1 MSISSVSSM
10 TNIYPMYQLDQTSA
24 QNKAGQF
31 RQEFNALASALQSGD
46 LSGAQQA
53 FAALQKLLPSS
64 SAGNQTQTG
73 QQGSGQNTFATDFN
87 ALGQALQSNDPQK
100 AQEAFAKLE
109 QDIQSVQGRH
119 HHHHHHRKAS
129 DSTQGTTGKQTQTGQ
144 QGSGQNT
151 FATDFNALGQALQ
164 SNDLQKAQEAFAKL
178 QQDIQSVQGRHH
190 HHHHHD
196 ASASTQSIPPTTSNA
211 SVASDAGAAGDG
223 SGSGSINVVA

>member
-24 QNKAGQF
+24 QHKAGQF

-87 ALGQALQSNDPQK
+87 ALGQALQSND
-100 AQEAFAKLE
+100 
-109 QDIQSVQGRH
+109 
-119 HHHHHHRKAS
+119 
-129 DSTQGTTGKQTQTGQ
+129 
-144 QGSGQNT
+144 
-151 FATDFNALGQALQ
+151 
-164 SNDLQKAQEAFAKL
+164 LQKAQEAFAKL

-196 ASASTQSIPPTTSNA
+196 ASASTQSIAPTTSNA
-211 SVASDAGAAGDG
+211 SVASDAGAGGDG
-223 SGSGSINVVA
+223 SGSGSINVVAWSLNSAGDTNTYGRTFDIGWLHRNAVDIGYPQKNLFVKTKANLQTVED